1 MYYNSNKAEQVL
13 KEIENNLGIQLDV
26 TLDSKKEGVDADEI
40 EGDYLQCEVYPNP
53 VEDLEVGPPIILIY
67 PETKKMQ
74 FFHEATPYPTL
85 IKQDKYKRN
94 MGMFL
99 NPIPVSIE
107 EVTEDDYNSFIDAI
121 IEEYQ

>member
-1 MYYNSNKAEQVL
+1 MHYNSDKAEQLL

-26 TLDSKKEGVDADEI
+26 TLDSKKEGVADEI

-74 FFHEATPYPTL
+74 FFHETIPYPTL
-85 IKQDKYKRN
+85 IKQDKRN

-107 EVTEDDYNSFIDAI
+107 EVTEDDYNSFIDAVT
-121 IEEYQ
+121 EEYQ